1 MDAPLVAPPPPTD
14 RRSRWEEGPRL
25 LERSQFLNELEA
37 VFDQSLPVPS
47 RCIAVE
53 GPWGSGRTAMFN
65 AACAAASRSGCLVL
79 RARCGQVEKRT
90 PFAVLGKFIESATA
104 YASGTEVVL
113 EQAEAIAALVRT
125 ADAARADPENVSPL
139 FYSLVTALRELGPV
153 LLAVDDADL
162 ADRESLAVLRYVV
175 RRLENEQIW
184 LLVTTRP
191 LHPGVGLRPV
201 DLLLTESE
209 SRLFTLE
216 PLQAESVRMMLADYF
231 GEDPHPTF
239 VAACYE
245 ATGGKP
251 LFLNA
256 LLSSL
261 GRQRVLPTA
270 DMAGRVEHV
279 PIPKIT
285 QVVLSRLALL
295 QVAASDLLQASAILG
310 DGADSTVARQLAKID
325 GLAAERAADAAAQM
339 ELLRPGRPLM
349 FSSPLIR
356 GAIYH
361 DMPTAR
367 RSHLHARAA
376 QLLAEHGAGEATV
389 AGHLLATEPA
399 GDVEVANRLQQ
410 AGRAALGAG
419 DVDLALRCLSR
430 AVAESPPAQQRG
442 CLYLD
447 LASAE
452 TMQRLPSALPHF
464 LRALELGAAD
474 DLSVIRVAVALL
486 RNLVDTPQLRAETL
500 KTVRGLRSRLDAV
513 DRDLRI
519 EFELV
524 LMMASGHPT
533 QRSQGLGRLRALLE
547 EPGDNGNAVPRM
559 ARTFMDIHDV
569 ASATAITADELAA
582 RLEQVV
588 DVDQLLS
595 SDPVVEK
602 FQTMAFFG
610 LLCAD
615 RFATVDDLLRTA
627 QSRARERGHTASEL
641 SVSFLSGISVLWQGS
656 LLAAEEECRRGRR
669 LGAQLG
675 GGQWNRPTLGLVE
688 ALVKQ
693 GRIDEAAHLSDS
705 LRPEQIDDG
714 MFRAVARC
722 ERGRLLAARG
732 LRREGLEEFLAAG
745 DDALGA
751 GIVNPALNPWRADAA
766 TVLATL
772 GNWDEASRLADE
784 HLTLAR
790 AFGAVRTIGIGLRA
804 MAAAT
809 PDLSERIAWLSEAAD
824 LLEPSAARLEAAHAL
839 VELGTALVGHG
850 DKEEARGVLR
860 RGANLASLSGAHQL
874 VEEAGIQ
881 LRAAGARPRRLGII
895 GPDSLT
901 PAELRVVRLAAVGK
915 TNQGIAA
922 DLYVSVKTVEGH
934 LAKAY
939 RKLGVD
945 SRQSLALAL
954 DSCDVPEELIDSP
967 AS

>member
-1 MDAPLVAPPPPTD
+1 VAVSLVAPLPTD

-37 VFDQSLPVPS
+37 IFSRTLLVPS
-47 RCIAVE
+47 RCIAME
-53 GPWGSGRTAMFN
+53 GPWGSGRTALFN
-65 AACAAASRSGCLVL
+65 AACAAASSSGCLVL
-79 RARCGQVEKRT
+79 RARCGEVEKRT
-90 PFAVLGKFIESATA
+90 PFAVLVKFIESAIA
-104 YASGTEVVL
+104 HASGTNVTL
-113 EQAEAIAALVRT
+113 EQPEAIAALVGNG
-125 ADAARADPENVSPL
+125 DAARTDPRDVSPL
-139 FYSLVTALRELGPV
+139 FYSLVIALRELGPV

-162 ADRESLAVLRYVV
+162 ADRESLAVLQYVV
-175 RRLENEQIW
+175 RRLENQQIW
-184 LLVTTRP
+184 LLVTTRH

-209 SRLFTLE
+209 TRLFTLE

-231 GEDPHPTF
+231 GENPDPTF
-239 VAACYE
+239 VAACCA

-270 DMAGRVEHV
+270 DMAGRVERV

-285 QVVLSRLALL
+285 QIVLSRLALL
-295 QVAASDLLQASAILG
+295 PVAASDLLQAGAILG
-310 DGADSTVARQLAKID
+310 DRADSTVARQLAKID
-325 GLAAERAADAAAQM
+325 ALAAERAADAAAQM
-339 ELLRPGRPLM
+339 ELLRPGRPLV

-356 GAIYH
+356 WAIHH
-361 DMPTAR
+361 DIPTAR

-389 AGHLLATEPA
+389 AEHLLATEPA
-399 GDVEVANRLQQ
+399 GDVETADRLQQ
-410 AGRAALGAG
+410 TGRSALAAG
-419 DVDLALRCLSR
+419 DVNLALRCLSR

-442 CLYLD
+442 SLYLD

-452 TMQRLPSALPHF
+452 MMQRLPTALSHF
-464 LRALELGAAD
+464 RRAIELGAVD
-474 DLSVIRVAVALL
+474 DLSVIRLAVGLL
-486 RNLVDTPQLRAETL
+486 RGLADMPQLRAETL
-500 KTVRGLRSRLDAV
+500 RTVWGLRSRLDAV

-524 LMMASGHPT
+524 LTMASSHPA
-533 QRSQGLGRLRALLE
+533 QRSEGLARLRALLA
-547 EPGDNGNAVPRM
+547 EPGDNGHGVPQM
-559 ARTFMDIHDV
+559 ARTFVDIHDV
-569 ASATAITADELAA
+569 ASASAITADELAA
-582 RLEQVV
+582 TLEKVV

-615 RFATVDDLLRTA
+615 RFAPVDDLLRTA
-627 QSRARERGHTASEL
+627 QGRPRERGHTASEL
-641 SVSFLSGISVLWQGS
+641 SVSFLSGISLLWQGS
-656 LLAAEEECRRGRR
+656 LLAAEEECRRGRN

-675 GGQWNRPTLGLVE
+675 GGQWNRPTVGLVE
-688 ALVKQ
+688 TLVRQ
-693 GRIDEAAHLSDS
+693 GRIDEAGHLSDS
-705 LRPEQIDDG
+705 LRPEEIDDG
-714 MFRAVARC
+714 IFRAIARG
-722 ERGRLLAARG
+722 ERGWLLVARG

-745 DDALGA
+745 EDALGA
-751 GIVNPALNPWRADAA
+751 GIVNPALNSWRADAA
-766 TVLATL
+766 TVLASL
-772 GNWDEASRLADE
+772 GDWDEARRLADE

-790 AFGAVRTIGIGLRA
+790 AFGAVRAIGIGLRA

-809 PDLSERIAWLSEAAD
+809 PDLPERIAWLSEAID
-824 LLEPSAARLEAAHAL
+824 LLEPSMARLEAAHAL
-839 VELGTALVGHG
+839 IELGTALVDHG
-850 DKEEARGVLR
+850 KKEEARGVLR
-860 RGANLASLSGAHQL
+860 RGANLASLCGAHQL

-901 PAELRVVRLAAVGK
+901 PAELRVVRLAAAGK
-915 TNQGIAA
+915 TNLGIAA

-934 LAKAY
+934 LAKAF

-945 SRQSLALAL
+945 SRLDLAPAL
-954 DSCDVPEELIDSP
+954 GPGDGEPEELLDSP
-967 AS
+967 AL